1 MSPFAN
7 MASDD
12 RISLEFIT
20 TGNVWMRNP
29 MQGQPITNRS
39 ITMRLLRSFTGEW
52 IGPMPLG
59 AFLIHHPNGP
69 ILFDTG
75 VSTHCTEPGYFPC
88 WNPVPGFLNKLE
100 VTKEDGI
107 VEQLSQRGIKP
118 KDLQFIIISHL
129 HHDHAG
135 GLEELAVAAPE
146 VPIYVGSEHWDAF
159 GKHPLYAAM
168 QGCTPDRWP
177 KNFEPLMLDFEEGR
191 AVGPWKRSCALTAN
205 GTVVAVDT
213 PGHVLGHVSLVVM
226 GDNEDGTKTRYLL
239 TGDATYAISVLDKE
253 EPDGANSDPE
263 AAFESLRKIKEY
275 ARRHDVVVLPSH
287 DPDTPRL
294 LRDKVVYR
302 PKD

>member
-1 MSPFAN
+1 
-7 MASDD
+7 MASD

-29 MQGQPITNRS
+29 MQGQPIANRS
-39 ITMRLLRSFTGEW
+39 IAMRFLRSLTGDW

-59 AFLIHHPNGP
+59 AFLIHHPAGP

-88 WNPVPGFLNKLE
+88 WNPVPGMLNKLE
-100 VTKEDGI
+100 VTREDGI
-107 VEQLSQRGIKP
+107 VEQLRRRGVKP
-118 KDLQFIIISHL
+118 TDLQFVVLSHL

-135 GLEELAVAAPE
+135 GLEELAVAAPD
-146 VPIYVGSEHWDAF
+146 VPVYVGPEHWDAF
-159 GKHPLYAAM
+159 GKHPVWAAM

-177 KNFEPLMLDFEEGR
+177 PGFEPRMLDFEEGR
-191 AVGPWKRSCALTAN
+191 AVGPWGRSCVLTAN

-213 PGHVLGHVSLVVM
+213 PGHVPGHVSLIVV
-226 GDNEDGTKTRYLL
+226 GDNDDGTTTRYLL
-239 TGDATYAISVLDKE
+239 TGDATYAIDVLERE
-253 EPDGANSDPE
+253 EPDGANGDPVT
-263 AAFESLRKIKEY
+263 AFESLRKIKEY
-275 ARRHDVVVLPSH
+275 ARSHDVVVLPSH

-294 LRDKVVYR
+294 LRDRVVYR